1 MLGTRALWWVLTVPT
16 ISTSWL
22 GTSLFSCMYGGG
34 LEMLRG
40 LCFLPYEATLAH
52 PQFLGAT
59 SSFLY
64 PAPIPSY
71 ISDEAKRCGDAGTT
85 GPTEV
90 AMGTPATCA
99 ASLGMLRRGYRQ
111 LLGAWLPLEAE
122 SLSCSSRPDHHSA
135 QLQELQTEQLFS

>member
-1 MLGTRALWWVLTVPT
+1 
-16 ISTSWL
+16 
-22 GTSLFSCMYGGG
+22 
-34 LEMLRG
+34 MLRG